1 MIGFIRRFLSKQ
13 IPKDSFLLHQ
23 TKDMMD
29 KEVNR
34 FYYEK
39 NDIIKPVIHIHYNLR
54 TGEIRSFRVREEYRN
69 KTLGSQI
76 LCEVIDEMK
85 ENRCDR
91 VYCVSHGNHPFW
103 KKNQFIRGITW
114 NDDNDTVVFYKPL

>member
-1 MIGFIRRFLSKQ
+1 MIRFVRKLFLTK
-13 IPKDSFLLHQ
+13 IPKDSFFLHQ
-23 TKDMMD
+23 TKDTID
-29 KEVNR
+29 KEVKR

-39 NDIIKPVIHIHYNLR
+39 NNEKPVIHVHYNLR
-54 TGEIRSFRVREEYRN
+54 TGEIRSFRVREEYQN

-85 ENRCDR
+85 KNKCSR
-91 VYCVSHGNHPFW
+91 VYCVSHGSHPFW